1 MVSWPGG
8 CSINRMLAQQC
19 DLEPGE
25 LVWMG
30 GDTHLYLNHA
40 ELVEAQLAREPGDV
54 PTMTIARR
62 PDSIFEY
69 RIEDFVVHDYAPQA
83 ALSAPVAV

>member
-1 MVSWPGG
+1 
-8 CSINRMLAQQC
+8 MLAQQT

-40 ELVEAQLAREPGDV
+40 HLIEEQVAREPRGRPRLEIKRHP
-54 PTMTIARR
+54 PT
-62 PDSIFEY
+62 IFDY
-69 RIEDFVVHDYAPQA
+69 RIEDFEVHGYTPHPPIK
-83 ALSAPVAV
+83 APVAV